1 MPNISHWLEKGKSS
15 AVGHSLLRS
24 ILQIYMLNF

>member
-1 MPNISHWLEKGKSS
+1 MPNISHWLEKKIS
-15 AVGHSLLRS
+15 AVGNSLLGS